1 MRALVVLTCAMVG
14 VVVGLG
20 EPPTTGASRLT
31 DNSAVPKTASGNPL
45 LTEDQVRGWLKVW
58 QRRLALDDWQIDVKI
73 VRIWELPHGAVANI
87 HWSLPTHKATIK
99 VLHTIDSTVSKSDV
113 IKDTEL
119 SVVHELVH
127 LSMAKLPLD
136 PNHTELEEE
145 TVKKISVALL
155 ELDKR

>member
-14 VVVGLG
+14 VVAGFA
-20 EPPTTGASRLT
+20 EPQTTGASRVTENTAL
-31 DNSAVPKTASGNPL
+31 PKTVGPIPL
-45 LTEDQVRGWLKVW
+45 LTEDQVRGWVKSW
-58 QRRLALDDWQIDVKI
+58 QRRLALEDWQVEVKI
-73 VRIWELPHGAVANI
+73 VRIWELPQGAIANI
-87 HWSLPTHKATIK
+87 HWSLPNKKAIIK
-99 VLHTIDSTVSKSDV
+99 VLHTIDSNVARSGV

-145 TVKKISVALL
+145 TVKKISMALL
-155 ELDKR
+155 DLEKR